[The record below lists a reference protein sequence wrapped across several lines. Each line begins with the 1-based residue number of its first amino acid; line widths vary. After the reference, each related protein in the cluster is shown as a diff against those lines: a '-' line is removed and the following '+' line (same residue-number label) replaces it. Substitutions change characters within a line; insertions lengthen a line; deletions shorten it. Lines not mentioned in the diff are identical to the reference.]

1 MQKSFASMLL
11 SHRGFCNRSITATL
25 SWGYGQVRWTV
36 YKTELIRVQEEQEEL
51 GAQYSMS
58 CLLAGAGRKKQNK
71 KQNNTGKNTKRY
83 LLCSYSVIWCCSQN
97 GDGLIISL
105 FAHFVWSVLAAPED
119 TEDAPVEG
127 LNEWRK
133 GREDVPPVPV
143 LAVKLFSICL
153 LKGSINPFF
162 LNIAAKYCVKL
173 GIVRLSE
180 QITAAKDQEH

>member
-1 MQKSFASMLL
+1 M
-11 SHRGFCNRSITATL
+11 
-25 SWGYGQVRWTV
+25 
-36 YKTELIRVQEEQEEL
+36 
-51 GAQYSMS
+51 
-58 CLLAGAGRKKQNK
+58 
-71 KQNNTGKNTKRY
+71 
-83 LLCSYSVIWCCSQN
+83 
-97 GDGLIISL
+97 